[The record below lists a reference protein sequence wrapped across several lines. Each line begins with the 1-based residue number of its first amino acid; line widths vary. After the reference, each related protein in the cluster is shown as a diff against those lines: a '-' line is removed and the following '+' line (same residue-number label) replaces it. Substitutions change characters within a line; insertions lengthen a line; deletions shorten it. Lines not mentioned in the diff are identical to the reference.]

1 MLEFDKT
8 AHQYKLGGRPLI
20 SVTQLMKK
28 HGLAPD
34 YSGIDPAV
42 LERAAERGTLVHKE
56 IEEYIKHDEAGFT
69 KEFADFAD
77 YIDNCDLIVTA
88 SEEAVHNDICAGTID
103 LLMEND
109 CGDKI
114 IADIKT
120 TATLNIEAVSWQLSI
135 YNALLGYPCNYAEAF
150 HFGKDGALKVV
161 GVAFKTK
168 EEIERLFQCER
179 EGTIYKQ
186 ADALDIITPQQVAAI
201 EAAEQIIAQAEA
213 EKKAAEDK
221 IAEIK
226 AALISE
232 MEKRAV
238 KTFETDRLK
247 VTYIMPTTRTTID
260 IARLKAERPEIAV
273 EYGKTTQTS
282 AGVRITLKGAS
293 DARAG

>member
-1 MLEFDKT
+1 MNGLDFNPATHEYT
-8 AHQYKLGGRPLI
+8 ANGRHLI

-34 YSGIDPAV
+34 YSGIDTGV
-42 LERAAERGTLVHKE
+42 LARAAERGTLVHKE
-56 IEEYIKHDEAGFT
+56 IEDYIKRGEAGFT

-77 YIDNCDLIVTA
+77 YIDNCDLTVKA
-88 SEEAVHNDICAGTID
+88 SEQAVNNDICAGTID

-120 TATLNIEAVSWQLSI
+120 TAVLNVEAVSWQLSI
-135 YNALLGYPCNYAEAF
+135 YNALLGYESNYAAAF
-150 HFGKDGALKVV
+150 HFGRDGALKVV
-161 GVAFKTK
+161 YVALKPR
-168 EEIERLFQCER
+168 EEVERLMQCER
-179 EGTIYKQ
+179 DGTIYQQ

-226 AALISE
+226 SALIAE

-238 KTFETDRLK
+238 KTVETDRVK
-247 VTYIMPTTRTTID
+247 ITYVLPQTRTTID
-260 IARLKAERPEIAV
+260 SARLKKERPEIAE
-273 EYGKTTQTS
+273 EYSKTTQIGAS
-282 AGVRITLKGAS
+282 VRLTLKGE
-293 DARAG
+293 

>member
-8 AHQYKLGGRPLI
+8 DHQYRLDGRPLI

-56 IEEYIKHDEAGFT
+56 IEDYIKHGAAGFT
-69 KEFADFAD
+69 KEFVDFAD
-77 YIDNCDLIVTA
+77 YLDNCDLTAKA
-88 SEEAVHNDICAGTID
+88 SEETVNNDICAGTID

-161 GVAFKTK
+161 GVAFKPK

-179 EGTIYKQ
+179 EGTIYQQ
-186 ADALDIITPQQVAAI
+186 ADALDIITSQQVAAI

-213 EKKAAEDK
+213 EKRAAEDK

-226 AALISE
+226 VALLSE

-238 KTFETDRLK
+238 KTVETDRVK
-247 VTYIMPTTRTTID
+247 ITYVLPQTRTTID
-260 IARLKAERPEIAV
+260 SARLKKERPEIAE
-273 EYGKTTQTS
+273 EYSKTTQIGAS
-282 AGVRITLKGAS
+282 VRLTLKKEE
-293 DARAG
+293 

>member
-8 AHQYKLGGRPLI
+8 AHQYKLDGRPLI

-34 YSGIDPAV
+34 YSGIDPTV

-56 IEEYIKHDEAGFT
+56 IEDYNRHGIAGFT
-69 KEFADFAD
+69 KEMADYAD
-77 YIDNCDLIVTA
+77 YIETCDLTVKA
-88 SEEAVHNDICAGTID
+88 SEQAACNDICAGTID
-103 LLMEND
+103 IILED
-109 CGDKI
+109 DTGDLI
-114 IADIKT
+114 IVDIKT

-161 GVAFKTK
+161 GVAFKQK

-186 ADALDIITPQQVAAI
+186 PDALDIITPQQVAAI

-213 EKKAAEDK
+213 EKKAAEER

-226 AALISE
+226 AALIAE
-232 MEKRAV
+232 MEKKAV

-260 IARLKAERPEIAV
+260 IARLKEEHPEIAV
-273 EYGKTTQTS
+273 EYGKTSQTS
-282 AGVRITLKGAS
+282 AGVRITLKGV
-293 DARAG
+293 